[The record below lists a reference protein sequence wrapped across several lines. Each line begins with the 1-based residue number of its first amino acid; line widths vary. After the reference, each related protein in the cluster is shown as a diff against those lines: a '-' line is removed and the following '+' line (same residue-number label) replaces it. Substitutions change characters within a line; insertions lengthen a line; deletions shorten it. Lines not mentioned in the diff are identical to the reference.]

1 MGFKKGN
8 NIGPRFQAGESGN
21 PAGRPRNLDKAI
33 KGIPRE
39 AREKVYGVL
48 NHALM
53 LPNVNE
59 AKKYLEEQSGE
70 FGQYGFLFQL
80 AIKQLMSKTGWMTA
94 SDILDRLFGK
104 PRQSADIKMEGNA
117 DLHLTLVDPM
127 ALAGLQKALE
137 TGAQPRKPEG
147 EE

>member
-8 NIGPRFQAGESGN
+8 TYGNRFQSGESGN

-33 KGIPRE
+33 KGIPKE

-53 LPNVNE
+53 LPNVKE
-59 AKKYLEEQSGE
+59 AQAYLEHQAED
-70 FGQYGFLFQL
+70 FGQYGFLLQL
-80 AIKQLMSKTGWMTA
+80 AIKQLMSKNGWFTA

-104 PRQSADIKMEGNA
+104 PRQQTEIKTDGPA
-117 DLHLTLVDPM
+117 VVLV
-127 ALAGLQKALE
+127 
-137 TGAQPRKPEG
+137 PEASMDAINKWKG
-147 EE
+147 KK